1 VNNEFEMSVRLNAC
15 GDVDTAYYMA
25 LAKEQRSE
33 AFVGAIA
40 VAVAAVKKLLSSSHS
55 NRLSVPTYTY

>member
-1 VNNEFEMSVRLNAC
+1 MRLDAY
-15 GDVDTAYYMA
+15 GDVDTAYYIA

-33 AFVGAIA
+33 AFASGFK
-40 VAVAAVKKLLSSSHS
+40 AVKAFFKKILSSAHS